1 LSVQSRNGAQSQNG
15 AIEHVEVPVA
25 EPVRPVA
32 ERSRLMVALPL
43 PRSPVTAAAGG
54 LMAGGALVTLVR
66 VVLRRRAP
74 VAGGRRRKDLR
85 RGAVASRSFLV
96 DVHVLDR

>member
-1 LSVQSRNGAQSQNG
+1 VSAESRNGAIDH
-15 AIEHVEVPVA
+15 APVPVA
-25 EPVRPVA
+25 EPVRPLA

-54 LMAGGALVTLVR
+54 LTAGAALVTLVR
-66 VVLRRRAP
+66 ILSRRRVP
-74 VAGGRRRKDLR
+74 RVGRRRRNLR
-85 RGAVASRSFLV
+85 RNAVASRSFLV